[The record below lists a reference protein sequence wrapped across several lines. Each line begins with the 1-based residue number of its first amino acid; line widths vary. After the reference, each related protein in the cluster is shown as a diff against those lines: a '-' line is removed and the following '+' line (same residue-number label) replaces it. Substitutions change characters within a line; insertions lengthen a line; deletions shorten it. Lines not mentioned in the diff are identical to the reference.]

1 MTMKK
6 VLLLLLSAWLGTP
19 PCYGQIP
26 GRLFFTP
33 AERTAID
40 LRTTR
45 PAAEKH
51 YRLDGAM
58 ERAGGQRI
66 YWINGQPGNLPKPE
80 LAVGDSS
87 ESPLLP
93 TNSIRIHRGEGNR

>member
-1 MTMKK
+1 MKK
-6 VLLLLLSAWLGTP
+6 VLLLSTFLGITP
-19 PCYGQIP
+19 SYGQLP

-33 AERTAID
+33 AERISIDMSTA
-40 LRTTR
+40 T
-45 PAAEKH
+45 PAAEEH
-51 YRLDGAM
+51 YRLDGDM
-58 ERAGGQRI
+58 KRTGGQRI

-93 TNSIRIHRGEGNR
+93 ANSIRIHRGKDNQ